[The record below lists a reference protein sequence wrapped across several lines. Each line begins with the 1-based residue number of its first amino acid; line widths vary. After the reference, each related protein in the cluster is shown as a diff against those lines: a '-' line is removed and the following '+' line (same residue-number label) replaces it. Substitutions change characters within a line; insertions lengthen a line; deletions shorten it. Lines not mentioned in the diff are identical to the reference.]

1 MAKPSKLEKGDTIAF
16 LAPAGGLASLTPHR
30 LEKGIE
36 FFEKQGYK
44 VKVFPTAKS
53 RKGLSSDT
61 PENRAKDINEAFKDK
76 TIKAIISTIGG
87 NSAHQTL
94 EYIDF
99 NLIKKNPKIFCGYSD
114 ITSLHLSFYSQSG
127 LIGFYGPA
135 VITQFGEHP
144 NPDQYTVEHFFKAVE
159 GKVGKVEPSKEWTD
173 DKEFN
178 WLNKEDLERKRKFKK
193 NRGYEWLRKGK
204 AKGKILGGCLPVI
217 LHLSGTKY
225 WPSFK
230 DKILLLETPEG
241 DDYKK
246 GETLANI
253 DSAMGDLRNLNVFKE
268 IKGLIFGRGFSY
280 NEDQINQ
287 IKEIILMNTHG
298 STFPILYGIDIG
310 HSDPMITIPLGVE
323 VEIDSEKNLFS
334 ITESGVS

>member
-44 VKVFPTAKS
+44 VNVFPTAKS

-144 NPDQYTVEHFFKAVE
+144 NPDQYTVEHFFKA
-159 GKVGKVEPSKEWTD
+159 
-173 DKEFN
+173 
-178 WLNKEDLERKRKFKK
+178 
-193 NRGYEWLRKGK
+193 

-287 IKEIILMNTHG
+287 IKEIILMNTRG

>member
-30 LEKGIE
+30 LDKGIE

-44 VKVFPTAKS
+44 VNVFPTAKS

-76 TIKAIISTIGG
+76 TIKAII
-87 NSAHQTL
+87 
-94 EYIDF
+94 
-99 NLIKKNPKIFCGYSD
+99 
-114 ITSLHLSFYSQSG
+114 
-127 LIGFYGPA
+127 
-135 VITQFGEHP
+135 
-144 NPDQYTVEHFFKAVE
+144 
-159 GKVGKVEPSKEWTD
+159 
-173 DKEFN
+173 
-178 WLNKEDLERKRKFKK
+178 
-193 NRGYEWLRKGK
+193 
-204 AKGKILGGCLPVI
+204 LGGCLPVI

-230 DKILLLETPEG
+230 DKILLLETPEVG
-241 DDYKK
+241 DYKK

-287 IKEIILMNTHG
+287 IKEIILMNTRG